1 MAGQLH
7 IKWMS
12 ESLAASP
19 AGGAFLLDYPLKGMS
34 KRLSLVGDREIT
46 PVADGQGSYRYCV
59 RVPIQRGRQRA
70 AFFRFCA
77 RQSVSTHTFD
87 AVALRNFLL
96 TTDSTCQLTEVRMK
110 RMPDKDVGF
119 WASLIAWLYAHKNET
134 GYAGLAGVMA
144 ILRATYVG
152 KDAWSR
158 RLLDAAMCSVFAFF
172 LQPSL
177 QVIGSVFNWHFS
189 EDITRVAAVFLG
201 FLGVDYVSTKIR
213 RQIDKRLGDSNAD
226 SQ

>member
-1 MAGQLH
+1 
-7 IKWMS
+7 
-12 ESLAASP
+12 
-19 AGGAFLLDYPLKGMS
+19 
-34 KRLSLVGDREIT
+34 
-46 PVADGQGSYRYCV
+46 
-59 RVPIQRGRQRA
+59 
-70 AFFRFCA
+70 
-77 RQSVSTHTFD
+77 
-87 AVALRNFLL
+87 
-96 TTDSTCQLTEVRMK
+96 MK

-119 WASLIAWLYAHKNET
+119 WASLIAWLYAHKNES

-152 KDAWSR
+152 KDTWSR

-172 LQPSL
+172 LQPTL
-177 QVIGSVFNWHFS
+177 QVMGSALNWHFG

-201 FLGVDYVSTKIR
+201 FLGVDYVSSKIR